1 MNWSLL
7 GCGHHGHV
15 TYAPAEAGVRQ
26 QLRAQTAAG
35 EAWRC
40 LRCGTYVTG
49 APMASGPAEQAPAV
63 RRGREVR
70 SAFIL
75 RVFAVERFLRGLV
88 AGALAFVVW
97 RFAYSRES
105 IEQAFNRERPI
116 LRSLFRQF
124 GYNIDNSKLFGSI
137 QHALTLSP
145 TAIKLLA
152 GGLALYAVI
161 ELIEAVGLW
170 LYRRWGEYF
179 AMVATSLGLPYEIY
193 DLVDQIT
200 APRAIFFA
208 VNLALVLYLVIT
220 KRLFGVRGGKHAY
233 EARLR
238 SESIME
244 AAIEAAAA
252 EEAAPA
258 ATDPD
263 RPATTQSPN
272 QDSSL
277 PATTQSPDQGSS
289 RSSPAQLP
297 APDGQTPLQT
307 TEPAAR
313 TTRA

>member
-1 MNWSLL
+1 MDWSLL

-15 TYAPAEAGVRQ
+15 TYAPAEPSVRQ
-26 QLRAQTAAG
+26 RLCAQTPAG

-40 LRCGTYVTG
+40 LRCDTYVSG
-49 APMASGPAEQAPAV
+49 PPMASGPAAQAPSV
-63 RRGREVR
+63 RRGKELR

-75 RVFAVERFLRGLV
+75 RVFAVERFVRGLV
-88 AGALAFVVW
+88 AGALAYFVW

-105 IEQAFNRERPI
+105 IEQAFNRERPV
-116 LRSLFRQF
+116 LRDLFRQF
-124 GYNIDNSKLFGSI
+124 GYNIDNSRLFGSI

-152 GGLALYAVI
+152 TGLALYTVI
-161 ELIEAVGLW
+161 EMTEAVGLW

-193 DLVDQIT
+193 DLVQEVT
-200 APRAIFFA
+200 VPRALFFA

-238 SESIME
+238 SESIMA
-244 AAIEAAAA
+244 AAIEAAAI
-252 EEAAPA
+252 EAPAIEAPA
-258 ATDPD
+258 AAEEPAPAAEEPAPATPAPD
-263 RPATTQSPN
+263 RPA
-272 QDSSL
+272 
-277 PATTQSPDQGSS
+277 
-289 RSSPAQLP
+289 PAQPTALTDADP
-297 APDGQTPLQT
+297 AAAQP

-313 TTRA
+313 TTSA

>member
-1 MNWSLL
+1 MDWSLL

-244 AAIEAAAA
+244 AAIEADAAKEAAA
-252 EEAAPA
+252 PDP
-258 ATDPD
+258 TDPSRPPPTQPPGQAPD
-263 RPATTQSPN
+263 RPATQ
-272 QDSSL
+272 
-277 PATTQSPDQGSS
+277 PAAATAANPTTPQP
-289 RSSPAQLP
+289 
-297 APDGQTPLQT
+297 

-313 TTRA
+313 TTPA